1 MTPGL
6 FEAIFAGITL
16 LILWSGTVLGA
27 GIWIMNLIRRTKEEI
42 LRDFNAKHLD
52 NAQTVRALNELV
64 IRHDVL
70 LNQEFGIPLN
80 GERSYMRGTPKG

>member
-6 FEAIFAGITL
+6 FEAIFAGVTL

-27 GIWIMNLIRRTKEEI
+27 GIWIMNLINRTKNEI
-42 LRDFNAKHLD
+42 LKDFNAKHAD
-52 NAQTVRALNELV
+52 NAQTVKALEALV

-70 LNQEFGIPLN
+70 LNPEFN
-80 GERSYMRGTPKG
+80 GQLGGSRSHHRT